1 MPQNCTNHIL
11 APGFRYLEKGNYIM
25 SDNPEFR
32 LLISCPPFVKQKQN
46 FVKLLEETGYRVHWV
61 DTAQSLTE
69 GELVELIPDYDAW
82 IVGDD
87 PCTRRVLKAGKNGNL
102 KVVIKW
108 GVGTDN
114 IDLQSIKD
122 FDLKF
127 ANTPGLFGKDVADLV
142 IAYVTILARS
152 IFQVHTGVS
161 GGLWPKIVG
170 NSLTHKTIGI
180 VGLGDIGSNI
190 SKRALAAE
198 MKVIAYEI
206 DFQSNSGTDNLKI
219 LNWPEEIELLDF
231 LVLACPLTNE
241 NYMMMNP
248 IIFSKMKRGSFLI
261 NVSRGGLIDEHSL
274 VNAIREGIIAGAAL
288 DVFNVEPLPL
298 DSQLRNQTNII
309 LGSHNASNTLE
320 SVRLASYKA
329 IELVND
335 FLKN

>member
-1 MPQNCTNHIL
+1 MN
-11 APGFRYLEKGNYIM
+11 
-25 SDNPEFR
+25 DNPEFK

-46 FVKLLEETGYRVHWV
+46 FVKFLEEAGYIVHWI

-69 GELVELIPDYDAW
+69 GELVELMPNYDAW

-87 PCTRRVLKAGKNGNL
+87 PCTRKVLEAGKNGNL

-127 ANTPGLFGKDVADLV
+127 ANTPGLFGRDVADLV

-152 IFQVHTGVS
+152 IFQVHSGVS
-161 GGLWPKIVG
+161 EGFWPKIVG
-170 NSLTHKTIGI
+170 NSLTHKTIGV
-180 VGLGDIGSNI
+180 VGLGDIGSNVV
-190 SKRALAAE
+190 KRALAAE
-198 MKVIAYEI
+198 MKVVGYEI
-206 DFQSNSGTDNLKI
+206 DFQSKSGNDIVKI
-219 LNWPEEIELLDF
+219 LNWPEEIEQLDF

-241 NYMMMNP
+241 NYMMMNAMT
-248 IIFSKMKRGSFLI
+248 FSKMKRGSFLI
-261 NVSRGGLIDEHSL
+261 NVSRGGLVDEQSL
-274 VNAIREGIIAGAAL
+274 VNAIREDIIAGAAL

-298 DSQLRNQTNII
+298 DSQLRNQANII

-320 SVRLASYKA
+320 SARLASYKA

-335 FLKN
+335 FLKH